1 MAADWILVPCLDVL
15 RDEFNLL
22 GPGRDHASDGSI
34 GNAAHAASE
43 SDHNPDETGA
53 TGTEDAD
60 SRNEVHAIDVDDS
73 GPWIGGF
80 DFDEGV
86 ELIRQ
91 RHAGGRDSRLQN
103 IIRNGRIASRSW
115 GWTWRPYTGSNGH
128 YEHAHFSARYDTG
141 ALEDDRGPWGL
152 VERWG
157 DMPLSDVDVQKIV
170 KAVWGF
176 DPGDNQTGK
185 TNGGMPMPWAKPG
198 DNATA
203 NPAWGI
209 SRAVVGTDVAY
220 QIRDRV
226 DSLVVTLGKVLANVT
241 ADDSE
246 LQAIQAAIA
255 EAHEATVRDV
265 LAGLGTT
272 QSLEETAEM
281 LRQIYG
287 PEKAAALG
295 EQLRVPIQG

>member
-1 MAADWILVPCLDVL
+1 MAADWILVPCLDEL
-15 RDEFNLL
+15 HGEFNTL

-34 GNAAHAASE
+34 GNQAHAASE

-73 GPWIGGF
+73 GPWINGF
-80 DFDEGV
+80 RFDDGV

-91 RHAGGRDSRLQN
+91 RCLDGREKRLQY

-115 GWTWRPYTGSNGH
+115 GWTWRTYTGSNGH
-128 YEHAHFSARYDTG
+128 YEHGHFSARYDTG
-141 ALEDDRGPWGL
+141 ALENDRRPWGL

-157 DMPLSDVDVQKIV
+157 DMPLTETEMDKLVQKI
-170 KAVWGF
+170 WGF
-176 DPGDNQTGK
+176 DPGDNKTGA
-185 TNGGMPMPWAKPG
+185 TNGGMPMPWAKAG

-203 NPAWGI
+203 NPAWGL

-226 DSLVVTLGKVLANVT
+226 DSLAIALTKVLANVT

-246 LQAIQAAIA
+246 LQALQAAIA

-265 LAGLGTT
+265 LTGLGGST
-272 QSLEETAEM
+272 QSDAE
-281 LRQIYG
+281 L
-287 PEKAAALG
+287 AAALKASLG
-295 EQLRVPIQG
+295 DRAAAVGQLLAAS